1 MSYNFLL
8 ASWGSSGNLNPLL
21 TAARQLRRNGHR
33 VRVIADPSMRG
44 EVEAA
49 NVEFVTWRRAPIG
62 TDADPADFS
71 DIGDWARRTMFGP
84 AIAYAEDIR

>member
-21 TAARQLRRNGHR
+21 TAGRKLGRNGHR
-33 VRVIADPSMRG
+33 VRIIADPAMRD

-49 NVEFVTWRRAPIG
+49 DFEFVTWRRAPIG
-62 TDADPADFS
+62 TAADPTDIS
-71 DIGDWARRTMFGP
+71 DLKDWLRRVSV
-84 AIAYAEDIR
+84 